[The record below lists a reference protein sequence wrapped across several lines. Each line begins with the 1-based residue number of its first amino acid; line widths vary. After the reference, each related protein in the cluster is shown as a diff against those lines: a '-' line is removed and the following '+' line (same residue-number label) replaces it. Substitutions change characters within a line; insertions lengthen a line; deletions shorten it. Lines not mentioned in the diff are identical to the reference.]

1 MFEGEKGRKYAG
13 VIARIVENVQA
24 GLEEVNSSG
33 GGVVGGGGTGI
44 DESSE
49 ADEVRFMRIRTKRH
63 EIMISPDERFLLA
76 VLHDPT
82 VT

>member
-1 MFEGEKGRKYAG
+1 VFEGEKGRKYAG
-13 VIARIVENVQA
+13 VIARIVENVQT
-24 GLEEVNSSG
+24 GLEEVNS
-33 GGVVGGGGTGI
+33 GGVGAAGI